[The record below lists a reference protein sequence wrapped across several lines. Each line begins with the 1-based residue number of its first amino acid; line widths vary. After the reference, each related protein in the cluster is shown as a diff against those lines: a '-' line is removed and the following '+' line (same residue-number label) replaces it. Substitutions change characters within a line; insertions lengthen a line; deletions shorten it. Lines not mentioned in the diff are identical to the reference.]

1 MPEIISRYYEFLKW
15 FMNKVSTY
23 PRNQRYVFG
32 KSMED
37 KSLSVLDK
45 LIRAYYQKDKVEILK
60 EINVELE
67 IIRYYLRLSKDMGL
81 LTIKQIDYKYY
92 WKLF

>member
-1 MPEIISRYYEFLKW
+1 
-15 FMNKVSTY
+15 MNKVSTY

-67 IIRYYLRLSKDMGL
+67 IIRYYLRLSKDMGF
-81 LTIKQIDYKYY
+81 LTIKQFEFSINYLHEIGSQVGGWTK
-92 WKLF
+92 KLSYS